1 MPTSSDVARD
11 AHRLFRAADL
21 GSTLVGTLEGFGR
34 VAREELETVA
44 IDVDRRSRPYLLRYD
59 IEGREVDEVR
69 LSGDHRRALDRLY
82 ASGVATGPVEGR
94 HDWAFSFALLH
105 EVADVGLACSAT
117 VTMATI
123 FEFTKYADPGLRERF
138 GPPLLAGGG
147 RAQGATWATEAQ
159 GGSDLGANLT
169 VAREGAG
176 GRWAL
181 TGEKYFC
188 SNVGAGFALLTARP
202 EGAPEGTRGIRLFF
216 APAQRP
222 DGRPNWRVRRLKEKL
237 GTVSVPTGEVS
248 LDGTEAYRLGP
259 TEAGVLPVMEMLNV
273 SRVANAVGS
282 AAVLHRAFELARDHA
297 RRRFAFGRPIAG
309 HPLLAADLATLAVEA
324 DAASLLAFDAVH
336 LFDRVGNERPRYSA
350 DYHRLRLATHAAKL
364 VCAEAAVRGTE
375 LALEVVGGPGYL
387 EEFPVAKLARDAH
400 VTPIWEG
407 GANLQALDAREA
419 IERYHPEASW
429 REEARRVAAEA
440 EGVVSEF
447 LTGRLAALEAP
458 GGEADAKAVLRAWA
472 ELRQGTLL
480 AERAR
485 RGPDRSERAGAV
497 VELFVLLREDRPG
510 SGLPGRLVEAA
521 LGRAP

>member
-11 AHRLFRAADL
+11 AHRLFRDADL
-21 GSTLVGTLEGFGR
+21 EPALVGTLDGFAR
-34 VAREELETVA
+34 FAREELEPVA
-44 IDVDRRSRPYLLRYD
+44 FDVDRRSRPYLLRYD
-59 IEGREVDEVR
+59 IEGHEVDEVR
-69 LSGDHRRALDRLY
+69 LSGEHRRVLDRVY

-117 VTMATI
+117 VTVATV
-123 FEFTKYADPGLRERF
+123 FEFTKYADPDLRERF
-138 GPPLLAGGG
+138 GPPLLDGGG

-169 VAREGAG
+169 VAREGTG

-188 SNVGAGFALLTARP
+188 SNVGAAFALLTARP
-202 EGAPEGTRGIRLFF
+202 EGAPDGTRGIRLFF
-216 APAQRP
+216 APARRS

-248 LDGTEAYRLGP
+248 LDGTEAYPLGP

-282 AAVLHRAFELARDHA
+282 AAVLHRAFELAQEHA
-297 RRRFAFGRPIAG
+297 NRRLAFGRPIAG
-309 HPLLAADLATLAVEA
+309 HPLLAADLATLATEA

-336 LFDRVGNERPRYSA
+336 LFDRVGSERPRYSA

-419 IERYHPEASW
+419 IERYHPEAPW
-429 REEARRVAAEA
+429 REEARGVASRAG
-440 EGVVSEF
+440 GVVREF
-447 LTGRLAALEAP
+447 LVERLGALDAP
-458 GGEADAKAVLRAWA
+458 GEESDAKAVLRAWA

-485 RGPDRSERAGAV
+485 LDGDRSGRPEALAQ
-497 VELFVLLREDRPG
+497 LFVHLREGRPAV
-510 SGLPGRLVEAA
+510 GLPRPLVEAV